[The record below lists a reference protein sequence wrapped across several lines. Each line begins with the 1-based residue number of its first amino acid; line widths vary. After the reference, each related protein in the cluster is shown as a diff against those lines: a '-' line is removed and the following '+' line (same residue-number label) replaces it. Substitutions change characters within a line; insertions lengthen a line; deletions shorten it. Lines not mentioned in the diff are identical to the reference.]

1 LILAAAVLACAAN
14 VAPATLNAIVAV
26 ESGGRRWVL
35 HDNTAGRRYH
45 ARSQAQAA
53 AWARRLLARGHSVDV
68 GLGQINS
75 ANLRRYGVD
84 PGAALDPCTNLRLA
98 GRILTTDY
106 RAAVARWRPGQWAL
120 LHALSAYHHGSLKLD
135 TAYLARYHDRGGR
148 SAAVDAADRPGPV
161 GYHFI
166 APAAVRMRQAAPRIE
181 ARDDAVYRRAALAIA
196 IR

>member
-1 LILAAAVLACAAN
+1 MILAAAVLACAAN

-35 HDNTAGRRYH
+35 HDNTAGRRYR

-53 AWARRLLARGHSVDV
+53 AWARSLIARGHSVDV

-106 RAAVARWRPGQWAL
+106 RAAVARWRPGQGAL
-120 LHALSAYHHGSLKLD
+120 LHALSAYHHGSLTLD
-135 TAYLARYHDRGGR
+135 PAYLARYHGRGGR
-148 SAAVDAADRPGPV
+148 SVAVDAADRPAPV
-161 GYHFI
+161 GDHPLS
-166 APAAVRMRQAAPRIE
+166 PAAVRMRQAAPRSE